1 MTLRPTDTALVTGA
15 SSGIGEAT
23 VRALCDR
30 GVNVIAAARR
40 LDRLDAL
47 ASETGCTPLE
57 LDVRDRDA
65 VAAIE
70 TNHDVDILINN
81 AGLGRAMGS
90 LATAAVSDIERTI
103 DTNVTALIH
112 LTRAVLPGMIERKRG
127 HIVNMSSTAAMHAGP
142 TALYGASKAAVHKFC
157 RDLRNELSGSG
168 VRVSEINPGR
178 VATEFYDVAMDSDEA
193 RDQAQ
198 DTGITVLQPAD
209 VAASI
214 LHMVDAPWHVN
225 ISQLEIVPQGQIYG
239 GYHFAPIPQS

>member
-1 MTLRPTDTALVTGA
+1 MTLQATDTALVTGA

-23 VRALCDR
+23 VRALR
-30 GVNVIAAARR
+30 AKGVQVIAAARR
-40 LDRLDAL
+40 IDRLDVL
-47 ASETGCTPLE
+47 AADTGCIPLE

-65 VAAIE
+65 VSAIE
-70 TNHDVDILINN
+70 HDHDIDILINN

-90 LATAAVSDIERTI
+90 LATADVSDIERTI
-103 DTNVTALIH
+103 DTNVTSLIH

-127 HIVNMSSTAAMHAGP
+127 HIVNMSSTAAVHAGP

-178 VATEFYDVAMDSDEA
+178 VSTEFYEVAIDDEERRA
-193 RDQAQ
+193 KAQ
-198 DTGITVLQPAD
+198 DTGITVLHPDD

-214 LHMVDAPWHVN
+214 IHMVDAPWHVN
-225 ISQLEIVPQGQIYG
+225 ISQLEIVPQEQIYG
-239 GYHFAPIPQS
+239 GYHFAAIS